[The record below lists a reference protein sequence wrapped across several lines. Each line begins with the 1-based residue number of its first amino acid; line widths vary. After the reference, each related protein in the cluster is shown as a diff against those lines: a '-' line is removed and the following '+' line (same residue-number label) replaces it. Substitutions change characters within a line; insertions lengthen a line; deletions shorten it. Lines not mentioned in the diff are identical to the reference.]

1 MKQYIEQTL
10 LRADITQKE
19 LENFLEEAKKYEFF
33 GVCINPANVKF
44 AKNYLRGSS
53 IKIITVVGFPLG
65 ASTTKTKVFE
75 ACDAIENGADEVD
88 MVINLTYL
96 KSKLYTETK
105 EDIEAVVKAC
115 KSTPVKVIIETDL
128 LTEEEIKIAS
138 QICIKAGAKF
148 VKTSTGFVKN
158 GVGAKEK
165 DVALMYETV
174 KNYNLQV
181 KASGGIRSYEDA
193 QKMIKRG
200 ASRLG
205 TSAGVK
211 ILEEALEK

>member
-10 LRADITQKE
+10 LRQDITQKE
-19 LENFLEEAKKYEFF
+19 LENFLEEAKQNEFF
-33 GVCINPANVKF
+33 GVCINPYNVKF
-44 AKNYLRGSS
+44 AKEYLKGTS

-65 ASTTKTKVFE
+65 ASTSKTKAFE
-75 ACDAIENGADEVD
+75 ACDAIENGADEID
-88 MVINLTYL
+88 MVINLTNL
-96 KSKLYTETK
+96 KSKQYTEAK
-105 EDIEAVVKAC
+105 EDIETVVKAC
-115 KSTPVKVIIETDL
+115 KNTPVKVIIETDL

-148 VKTSTGFVKN
+148 VKTSTGFVKD

-165 DVALMYETV
+165 DVELMYETV

-181 KASGGIRSYEDA
+181 KASGGIKTYEDA
-193 QKMIKRG
+193 QKLIKKG

-205 TSAGVK
+205 TSSGIK
-211 ILEEALEK
+211 ILKEAQE

>member
-10 LRADITQKE
+10 LRQDITKKE
-19 LENFLEEAKKYEFF
+19 LENFLEEAKQNEFF
-33 GVCINPANVKF
+33 GVCINPYNVKF
-44 AKNYLRGSS
+44 AKEYLKGTS

-65 ASTTKTKVFE
+65 ASTSKTKAFE
-75 ACDAIENGADEVD
+75 ACDAIENGADEID
-88 MVINLTYL
+88 MVINLTNL
-96 KSKLYTETK
+96 KSKQYTEAK
-105 EDIEAVVKAC
+105 EDIETVVKAC
-115 KSTPVKVIIETDL
+115 KNTPVKVIIETDL

-148 VKTSTGFVKN
+148 VKTSTGFVKD

-165 DVALMYETV
+165 DVELMYETV

-181 KASGGIRSYEDA
+181 KASGGIKTYEDA
-193 QKMIKRG
+193 QKLIKKG

-205 TSAGVK
+205 TSSGIK
-211 ILEEALEK
+211 ILKEAQE